1 MKDHRVKRIIKACSV
16 QLYGNKFGNSD
27 VTDQMKI

>member
-1 MKDHRVKRIIKACSV
+1 MKEHRVKRIIKAHAV

-27 VTDQMKI
+27 VMDQMKI